1 MSSTL
6 QISRVK
12 IRINLNANSFFF
24 FNISLK
30 KLGVHVKGVAEIIY
44 LGLKRGLLQRSKR
57 VRIHPCLVP
66 ANTETIRTLVYIDIC

>member
-1 MSSTL
+1 MRTL
-6 QISRVK
+6 
-12 IRINLNANSFFF
+12 FFF

-66 ANTETIRTLVYIDIC
+66 ANTEMVRTLVYIDIC